1 MLVQFAWLC
10 SSPHDG
16 CEPEGDKSARQEDQL
31 KSKVQKMLREKHR
44 RLVSF
49 ESDFLAAIDVR
60 TDSSVVGFFSV
71 NEGGKREQDG
81 RRHKKDKTT
90 KKEKSEG
97 SEEKP
102 PSQSG
107 AAERFHQEMTARERA
122 QNLVAMSGF
131 PMPFLP

>member
-44 RLVSF
+44 RG
-49 ESDFLAAIDVR
+49 EEAR
-60 TDSSVVGFFSV
+60 Q
-71 NEGGKREQDG
+71 RQ
-81 RRHKKDKTT
+81 RQRRRQRQRQRHKKDKTT

>member
-1 MLVQFAWLC
+1 MIRANFVRPNHSSLMDYRVWPVWLC
-10 SSPHDG
+10 LS
-16 CEPEGDKSARQEDQL
+16 KDQL

-81 RRHKKDKTT
+81 RRR
-90 KKEKSEG
+90 EIG
-97 SEEKP
+97 
-102 PSQSG
+102 
-107 AAERFHQEMTARERA
+107 ERYSRERERERDRERERER
-122 QNLVAMSGF
+122 GRGERERER
-131 PMPFLP
+131 

>member
-81 RRHKKDKTT
+81 RRR
-90 KKEKSEG
+90 EIG
-97 SEEKP
+97 
-102 PSQSG
+102 
-107 AAERFHQEMTARERA
+107 ERYSRERERERDRERERERGRGRERERDK
-122 QNLVAMSGF
+122 MR
-131 PMPFLP
+131 

>member
-31 KSKVQKMLREKHR
+31 KSKVQKMLREKH
-44 RLVSF
+44 
-49 ESDFLAAIDVR
+49 
-60 TDSSVVGFFSV
+60 
-71 NEGGKREQDG
+71 

>member
-1 MLVQFAWLC
+1 MSVQQFNRREYT
-10 SSPHDG
+10 PDRRG
-16 CEPEGDKSARQEDQL
+16 EEARQRQRQRRRQRQRQRQAGRQL
-31 KSKVQKMLREKHR
+31 GRQAVSQADRWTEHR
-44 RLVSF
+44 C
-49 ESDFLAAIDVR
+49 AAM
-60 TDSSVVGFFSV
+60 S
-71 NEGGKREQDG
+71 
-81 RRHKKDKTT
+81 RHKKDKTT